1 MTRDQIIKEITDL
14 AYYKSICR
22 NVARHDLAD
31 DLYQEFLMA
40 LLTYPNLEEV
50 YSKEWFNYFCIRI
63 ITNLYNSKTSTFYLK
78 YRQNDH
84 FIKYVKNPQTPEEP
98 ANPLAQDKHIVPI
111 TGSSLWND
119 LVTQIVASSVST
131 DYQDLLNNYLQKA
144 TLWWTLVE
152 AVLPLSYKFTNK
164 NVMQKSSDISQP
176 ASMPDLEK
184 LKEQFTQNAEYY
196 SERATRH
203 LRANSDKFPL
213 YLQMNGNSLEAI
225 RPIGTSYSTGM
236 YLGKPF
242 DDGKK
247 IPFSELYQGKNG
259 LCEGGNDQ

>member
-1 MTRDQIIKEITDL
+1 MIRDQIIKEITDL

-98 ANPLAQDKHIVPI
+98 ANPFKDDEII
-111 TGSSLWND
+111 D
-119 LVTQIVASSVST
+119 FLV
-131 DYQDLLNNYLQKA
+131 D
-144 TLWWTLVE
+144 E
-152 AVLPLSYKFTNK
+152 
-164 NVMQKSSDISQP
+164 
-176 ASMPDLEK
+176 LEK
-184 LKEQFTQNAEYY
+184 LEWYDREIIKEYAK
-196 SERATRH
+196 TRSAASMARKTRISH
-203 LRANSDKFPL
+203 RSILETVAKVKNHFKNSKTYKDI
-213 YLQMNGNSLEAI
+213 I
-225 RPIGTSYSTGM
+225 R
-236 YLGKPF
+236 
-242 DDGKK
+242 
-247 IPFSELYQGKNG
+247 
-259 LCEGGNDQ
+259 